1 MGNTVSADE
10 IKSQKKDFEFA
21 KTSVPEVDDI
31 YEKATTLLNDFEGF
45 RIKIQQSIQKAH
57 QLAGT
62 NNLKGQNVI
71 DPIRVMMVCF
81 SSVHGGKLKDVI
93 KFDTGD
99 RVRIILSK
107 ATNITDKIW
116 GLYQTVDEFMNIYHR
131 TVEVSP
137 EINQRIESL
146 LVDMSE
152 LKKGEFI
159 QNYTSRHFVSRREF
173 DALVE
178 RNELTYLK
186 MNKALLE
193 WNNLHLRLGKEYRY
207 ILQHMDDLI
216 NEADEIGKKANE
228 RRINDPHEVFENF
241 FQSS

>member
-21 KTSVPEVDDI
+21 KSMVPEVDAI
-31 YEKATTLLNDFEGF
+31 YTTASNLLDEFEGY
-45 RIKIQQSIQKAH
+45 RIKIQQAIQKSH

-62 NNLKGQNVI
+62 NNLKGQNSI
-71 DPIRVMMVCF
+71 DPLRVMLVCF
-81 SSVHGGKLKDVI
+81 ASLYGGSLKDVI
-93 KFDTGD
+93 KFNTSE
-99 RVRIILSK
+99 RVKIVLTKS
-107 ATNITDKIW
+107 TNVTDKIW
-116 GLYQTVDEFMNIYHR
+116 SLYQAIDEFMNIYHR

-159 QNYTSRHFVSRREF
+159 RNYTSRHFVSRREF

-178 RNELTYLK
+178 QNELTYLK
-186 MNKALLE
+186 MNKALLA
-193 WNNLHLRLGKEYRY
+193 WNNLHLKLGKEYRY
-207 ILQHMDDLI
+207 ILQHMDELI
-216 NEADEIGKKANE
+216 EEAEQIGKKAYE
-228 RRINDPHEVFENF
+228 KRLNDPHEVFENF